1 MDFYSKSTNKIPRL
15 NKEKDNIIDKKPES
29 IKMDILYFKE
39 ELLQEMKK
47 LEKNLTQKNKETNE
61 TLKNNISNFEKQYN
75 YLKDNISTL
84 SDKVIEGQI
93 IGEQLNDLYKTKD
106 LLYKETNSNK
116 IKISILERETHD
128 SIYGINE
135 LLRQTIIY
143 PGVIGNRGKFN
154 TFHEFIDF
162 LLSES
167 HANTNFR
174 NQKIMDLSTF
184 KLKIDKNLNTMGFKI
199 QSNVVNC
206 NSYTDSKIQEIL
218 DKIEDF
224 YRRNRKNID
233 DLRIENSDYVIQLEK
248 DTKDIRNEI
257 NNIKRMKDEIYSK
270 INDALNTVKVEK
282 EKMTEKLSEYKED
295 VDKAKNDII
304 QLEAKIKEL
313 IVDKI
318 GLLFDEQKKANEE
331 LDKFKKIVDD
341 YKENIEE
348 KIDNI
353 DNKVQKEQTELF
365 KSIEDIND
373 KLKIIANHL
382 SINDKIFKSDFQN
395 WNNSQ
400 LKNLQNNDLFG
411 NSDDMNKI
419 NLMPSLKK
427 MEIDNS
433 RNKNSN
439 NLINPN
445 LDNNDNTSNKKLFES
460 LNLNKIGKTK
470 KIKSAHIFKN
480 NINRKNDKNIAFS
493 QNINL
498 YSFNGVNGARINIK
512 RLTLNN
518 KNALKKHSNTHFEEE
533 KGYDFNNYIKYY
545 SNLNKRKARKNS
557 FNHERIEILQK
568 FQKLLNININDING
582 HLNNYHNISTT
593 SFKVLNENKEI
604 FDRFYISNDANSLSD
619 NKYLNL
625 KNDNTIDRDDN
636 KLNIYSKRNL
646 SAKNMI
652 DECLSSKNLISK
664 KTTSNFRLDKNMI
677 KFKKNNKII
686 YLAKKQNSK
695 LSSLK
700 GNIKNKKFGTNSLTG
715 YHNYFIG
722 FYDDE
727 NKSDK
732 SKDKKKKKN
741 KYKSNNISLN
751 NYKIFDER
759 KNNIDVNVRHI
770 ERLIGTKDK

>member
-1 MDFYSKSTNKIPRL
+1 MDLYSKSTNKIPRL

-47 LEKNLTQKNKETNE
+47 LEKNFTQKNKETNE

-84 SDKVIEGQI
+84 SDKVIEGQK
-93 IGEQLNDLYKTKD
+93 IGEQLNDLFKTKD

-128 SIYGINE
+128 SIYSINE
-135 LLRQTIIY
+135 LLRQTILY

-184 KLKIDKNLNTMGFKI
+184 KSKIDKNLNTMGFKI

-224 YRRNRKNID
+224 YRRNKKNID

-248 DTKDIRNEI
+248 DTKDLRNEI
-257 NNIKRMKDEIYSK
+257 DNIKRMKDEIYSK
-270 INDALNTVKVEK
+270 INDALNIVKIEK

-304 QLEAKIKEL
+304 QLEKKIKEL
-313 IVDKI
+313 ILDKI
-318 GLLFDEQKKANEE
+318 GLLFDEQKKQKKANED
-331 LDKFKKIVDD
+331 LDMFKKTVVE

-353 DNKVQKEQTELF
+353 DNKFQKEQIELF
-365 KSIEDIND
+365 KSIEDINE
-373 KLKIIANHL
+373 KIKIIANNI
-382 SINDKIFKSDFQN
+382 SINDKLFKSDFQN
-395 WNNSQ
+395 WNNIQ
-400 LKNLQNNDLFG
+400 LKNLH
-411 NSDDMNKI
+411 SDDMNKI
-419 NLMPSLKK
+419 NLMSSFNK
-427 MEIDNS
+427 IGNDNS
-433 RNKNSN
+433 RNKNN
-439 NLINPN
+439 NLINQNQLPN
-445 LDNNDNTSNKKLFES
+445 LDNNDNTSNKRLFES
-460 LNLNKIGKTK
+460 LNLNKIGKAK

-480 NINRKNDKNIAFS
+480 NIIRKNDKNIGFS

-518 KNALKKHSNTHFEEE
+518 KNSLKKHSHTHFEEE

-545 SNLNKRKARKNS
+545 SNLNKRKVRKNS

-582 HLNNYHNISTT
+582 HLNNFHNISTT

-604 FDRFYISNDANSLSD
+604 IDRFYLSNDANSLSD
-619 NKYLNL
+619 NKYINI

-636 KLNIYSKRNL
+636 KLNIYTKRNL
-646 SAKNMI
+646 SAKNMV

-664 KTTSNFRLDKNMI
+664 KTTSNFRLDKNLI

-700 GNIKNKKFGTNSLTG
+700 GNIKNKKFGTNSLTR

-759 KNNIDVNVRHI
+759 KNNIDVNVRNI